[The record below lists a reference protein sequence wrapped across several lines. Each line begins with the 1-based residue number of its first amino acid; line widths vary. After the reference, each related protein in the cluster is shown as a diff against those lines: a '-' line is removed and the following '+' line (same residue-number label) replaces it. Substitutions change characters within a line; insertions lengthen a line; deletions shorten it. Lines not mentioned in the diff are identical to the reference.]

1 MHKFLYCRSVNSFA
15 NVHCV
20 EKLMKVNSYFYT
32 KAHLV
37 KIFLQFL
44 LCFPCQFYI
53 QWLYRP
59 HLGTWILPFRQ
70 FGQNKKIS
78 ETTEFL
84 LKYATFWGGFF
95 NFLEAK
101 KFFFQL
107 LKHFSN
113 RMKKLHNNSFIKN
126 FKILFFLPS
135 KIEKIG
141 YHSRF
146 FGRKSWV

>member
-44 LCFPCQFYI
+44 LCFPSQFYI
-53 QWLYRP
+53 QLLYRP
-59 HLGTWILPFRQ
+59 HLGTSILPFGLLGSKR
-70 FGQNKKIS
+70 KIS

-84 LKYATFWGGFF
+84 LKYATFWGVFSCFHGQKFIFLIFF
-95 NFLEAK
+95 YIVASA
-101 KFFFQL
+101 
-107 LKHFSN
+107 LKSC
-113 RMKKLHNNSFIKN
+113 IK
-126 FKILFFLPS
+126 
-135 KIEKIG
+135 
-141 YHSRF
+141 
-146 FGRKSWV
+146 